1 MINSAIISSV
11 NYDYTSFE
19 ENREAGIVIG
29 GSDAA
34 PLHAFL
40 TKMFELDVQLGLPWQ
55 TQSYNASVMAII
67 NDKSSVPVVL
77 PPKKPYQG
85 AYTSKQTKVV
95 GNFFFGCLWIFSLL
109 KLFCLC
115 FLFFCFC
122 LCSIV
127 WVYYNCFCFFFFLLF
142 FYCLLFWLIVV
153 LIVVIVI

>member
-95 GNFFFGCLWIFSLL
+95 GNFFGCLWIFFFI
-109 KLFCLC
+109 KIVLFVFLI
-115 FLFFCFC
+115 FLFLSLFNC
-122 LCSIV
+122 LG
-127 WVYYNCFCFFFFLLF
+127 LL
-142 FYCLLFWLIVV
+142 
-153 LIVVIVI
+153 